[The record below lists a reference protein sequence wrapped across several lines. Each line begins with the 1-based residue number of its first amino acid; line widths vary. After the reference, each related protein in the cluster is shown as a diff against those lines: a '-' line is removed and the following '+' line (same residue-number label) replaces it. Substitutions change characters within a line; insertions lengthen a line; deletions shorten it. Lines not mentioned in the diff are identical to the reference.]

1 MSETNI
7 NLYIKALSDGKTYLG
22 KAGNLELAENDEI
35 LFVYDQ
41 FEEVGRVVGT
51 AGGEGSDEGS
61 DNIVS
66 VIRKLTAKDREIISE
81 KKNEAKDLIPK
92 CSEKIKK
99 HDLEMDLLDADLS
112 YDGKKLTF
120 YFTAPGRVD
129 FRALVPDLAST
140 FKKLIRLQQVS
151 SRDKAKCV
159 DAIGRCGR
167 GICCKNFLKENLE
180 NVTMDMVYEQNLGQM
195 GSTRFIGVCGKL
207 QCCLKYELEQY
218 RKIRAKLPAIGADIS
233 TPEGKG
239 TVVGQNLIKSC
250 VTVELKK
257 DKRMV
262 EVSC

>member
-1 MSETNI
+1 MAEEKK
-7 NLYIKALSDGKTYLG
+7 NLYIKALSDGKTYQG
-22 KAGNLELAENDEI
+22 QAGNLELAENDEV

-41 FEEVGRVVGT
+41 FEEVGRVV
-51 AGGEGSDEGS
+51 AGGVEGTEGG
-61 DNIVS
+61 DNVVS
-66 VIRKLTAKDREIISE
+66 VLRKLTSKDKDVVAGKKSEARELIE
-81 KKNEAKDLIPK
+81 K
-92 CSEKIKK
+92 CTEKIKK
-99 HDLEMDLLDADLS
+99 HALEMDLLDADLS

-120 YFTAPGRVD
+120 YFAAPGRVD

-167 GICCKNFLKENLE
+167 GICCKSFLKEDQDG
-180 NVTMDMVYEQNLGQM
+180 VTMDIVYEQNLGQM
-195 GSTRFIGVCGKL
+195 GNARFIGVCGKL

-218 RKIRAKLPAIGADIS
+218 RKIRAKLPAIGAELS

-239 TVVGQNLIKSC
+239 IVVGQNLIKSS

-257 DKRMV
+257 DKRIV
-262 EVSC
+262 EVVC